1 MKTKSKLAIAGAVA
15 AVFTVPALAETSD
28 IEELVRNSGHPTG
41 IQAAPAAA
49 SFAQTPAVVRRRSLS
64 APIPQY

>member
-1 MKTKSKLAIAGAVA
+1 MKTKSKLAIAATVA
-15 AVFTVPALAETSD
+15 AVFAVPALAETSD

-41 IQAAPAAA
+41 IQAAPAAG

-64 APIPQY
+64 APMAQY